1 MSRTLPKKY
10 MHINIDLKIII
21 KNVEGTMT
29 FKKNMFH
36 NIFFWQTFD
45 DMMIKIFNAI
55 NFYFERFI
63 AKS

>member
-36 NIFFWQTFD
+36 NIFF
-45 DMMIKIFNAI
+45 
-55 NFYFERFI
+55 
-63 AKS
+63 